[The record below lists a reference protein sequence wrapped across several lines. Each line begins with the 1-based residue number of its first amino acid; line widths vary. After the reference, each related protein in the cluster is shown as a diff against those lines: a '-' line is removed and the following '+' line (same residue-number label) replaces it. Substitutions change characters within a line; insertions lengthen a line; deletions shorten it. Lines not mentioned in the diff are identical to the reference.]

1 MAQLIVISAPR
12 PDLENKTFMLVNEES
27 LGSNPSNSIVLD
39 SPLVESHHLKIK
51 LLDSNAH
58 ISAFSE
64 SIDFSVNGSA
74 VEDNAKLHH
83 GDIVT
88 VGDFVFLFDDQEDV
102 SDSSKTGEESNDAF
116 IDAIIESRIG
126 SRQTPYDNAHH
137 IIESFKDQTTYD
149 KKLVTLYRISNAI
162 SGILD
167 LDQLL
172 RKFLEIILDEFSAD
186 RGFIMLFDKGRQ
198 KMVPAVVIV
207 KNEQISQS
215 PKISQTI
222 MDEVISTKQSLLCE
236 NTMEDPRIK
245 AESMIRHNI
254 MSAMCVPL
262 IRNEEILGLIQVDS
276 YRRNH
281 FSSKD
286 LDFLTK
292 ATLQAAMVIENASF
306 YKEREE
312 FGHNLLSLSHAT
324 QGLSSYLRQES
335 IIEDAC
341 LYASRIFGCQ
351 KSYLFLQE
359 EGKIS
364 LSHAIGAT
372 KEEQKEMSIPA
383 SFVKVMKDRK
393 PLLGQG
399 KNIPEDLKGWIKEKY
414 LGSSF
419 VIVPI
424 TTSNEKDDD
433 NKPAIGAICVSDK
446 KNRGRFTTEDLRLI
460 SILASYTA
468 IALTNSKFYR
478 ELKNK
483 EEEIA
488 QWNAELEKRVTER
501 TEKLKSIQS
510 QLIQS
515 EKMATVGL
523 LAAGVAHE
531 FNNIIASM
539 YGFAQIA
546 QVNEKYKDKLVDTVI
561 NQCRRASTITES
573 LLSFSKQR
581 DADEQVNIVDVVE
594 NVLRF
599 TTGALENEGIKVVKN
614 FNPVPETVANPNKI
628 QQVFENIIINAWHAI
643 EQFGT
648 ITITISLQDQNWIHI
663 NFQDSGKGIDSE
675 NLQKI
680 FDPFWTTK
688 GSFGGGT
695 QPGTGMGLYACY
707 HIMKEHGGKILVE
720 SEIDKGTT
728 FTIVLPVRTLPQT
741 QKIPKM
747 LRDRSSPSLQT
758 QKILVVEDE
767 ENIRKLL
774 KHVLREKGFDV
785 EVVDDGMKAVEL
797 ARQYKFHLIFLDVKM
812 PGEINGFGVFDEIK
826 KIDAEARIVLVTGR
840 AEDSTLMSYVGKAD
854 GYLRKPFNIDD
865 IYRIIGC
872 E

>member
-1 MAQLIVISAPR
+1 MAQLIVISAPK
-12 PDLENKTFMLVNEES
+12 PDLENKTFLLVNEES

-39 SPLVESHHLKIK
+39 SPLVENYHLKIK
-51 LLDSNAH
+51 LLDSSAH
-58 ISAFSE
+58 ISASGE

-74 VEDNAKLHH
+74 VENNAKLHH
-83 GDIVT
+83 GDIIT

-102 SDSSKTGEESNDAF
+102 SDSPKTGEESNDAF
-116 IDAIIESRIG
+116 IDAVIESRIG

-172 RKFLEIILDEFSAD
+172 RKFLEIILGEFSAD

-245 AESMIRHNI
+245 TESMIRHNI

-262 IRNEEILGLIQVDS
+262 IRNEEILGLIQIDS

-312 FGHNLLSLSHAT
+312 FGHNLLALSHAT

-359 EGKIS
+359 EGQVS
-364 LSHAIGAT
+364 LSHAIGVT
-372 KEEQKEMSIPA
+372 KEQQKKISVPP
-383 SFVKVMKDRK
+383 SFIKVMKERK

-399 KNIPEDLKGWIKEKY
+399 DNVPEDLKDWVKEKY
-414 LGSSF
+414 LGPSF

-424 TTSNEKDDD
+424 TTSNEKDDED
-433 NKPAIGAICVSDK
+433 KPAIGAICVSDK
-446 KNRGRFTTEDLRLI
+446 KNRGSFTTEDLRLV
-460 SILASYTA
+460 SILASYAA

-488 QWNAELEKRVTER
+488 QWNAKLEKRVTER

-581 DADEQVNIVDVVE
+581 DADEQINIVEVVE

-614 FNPVPETVANPNKI
+614 FNLVPETVANPNKI

-688 GSFGGGT
+688 GSFGGGN

-728 FTIVLPVRTLPQT
+728 FTVVLPVRTLPQT
-741 QKIPKM
+741 QKVPKM
-747 LRDRSSPSLQT
+747 MRESTAPLLQT

-785 EVVDDGMKAVEL
+785 EVVDDGMKAIEL
-797 ARQYKFHLIFLDVKM
+797 ARQDKFHLIFLDVKM

-826 KIDAEARIVLVTGR
+826 KIDAESRIVLVTGR